1 MKPFFDMSMLSAIGY
16 LSVFLLLGIFI
27 RAKVKWVQ
35 RALIPACLIGGVI
48 GFILTNTTGLVGVD
62 GSEFKAIAYHT
73 FTLTFICIALAGC
86 SNSYTDKPVKTIT
99 QGSIWMFLIF
109 YLSLALQAILA
120 VGIAWGLNAFYNG
133 ELLTSTGFLC
143 AQGFT
148 QGPGQAVSTALLW
161 EKNGFAGMG
170 DVAMSYASFGFLVA
184 FAIGIPLAN
193 WGIKKNLCVFQPKQI
208 TDEISSGIYNE
219 STKIPVG
226 YHVTHPINAD
236 SLAFTLAVVMGVW
249 LCAYLLAHFVTPH
262 VSNAVGGT
270 IWGLF
275 FIWAIAI
282 AFIVRF
288 VMDKMGI
295 GRLIDNGIL
304 SRISGVMVEFVL
316 LSTLIGISVV
326 SLGNYIVPIII
337 TSVIIDLFTFAY
349 IMYFGRHVPN
359 YSFERTIMMFGTCTG
374 TTPTGLILLRLVD
387 SEFKSTV
394 PIESGLWNIGSI
406 VGSMITGTLVHGVVV
421 YGWSMTYTLGAFALV
436 AVGCLIALKVLGL
449 WKEKQF

>member
-16 LSVFLLLGIFI
+16 LSIFLLVGIVI

-35 RALIPACLIGGVI
+35 KALIPGCLIGGVI
-48 GFILTNTTGLVGVD
+48 GFVFTNTTGLIGVGD
-62 GSEFKAIAYHT
+62 AEFKAIAYHT

-109 YLSLALQAILA
+109 YLSLALQAIAA
-120 VGIAWGLNAFYNG
+120 VGIAYVLNIFYDG

-170 DVAMSYASFGFLVA
+170 DVAMSYASFGFLAA
-184 FAIGIPLAN
+184 FVIGIPLAN
-193 WGIKKNLCVFQPKQI
+193 WGIKRNLCVFQPKQI
-208 TDEISSGIYNE
+208 TEEITTGIYNKE
-219 STKIPVG
+219 TKIPAG

-236 SLAFTLAVVMGVW
+236 SLAFTLAIVMGVW
-249 LCAYLLAHFVTPH
+249 LISFLIAHFVTPH

-275 FIWAIAI
+275 FIWAIAV
-282 AFIVRF
+282 AFIVRYI
-288 VMDKMGI
+288 MDKLGL
-295 GRLIDNGIL
+295 GRLIDKDML
-304 SRISGVMVEFVL
+304 ARISGVMVEFVL
-316 LSTLIGISVV
+316 LSTLVGISVV
-326 SLGNYIVPIII
+326 SLGNYIVPIIV
-337 TSVIIDLFTFAY
+337 TSIVMALFTFAY
-349 IMYFGRHVPN
+349 IFYFGRRVPN
-359 YSFERTIMMFGTCTG
+359 YSFERTVMMFGTCTG

-387 SEFKSTV
+387 SEFKTTV

-421 YGWSMTYTLGAFALV
+421 YGWSMTYTLGVFALI
-436 AVGCLIALKVLGL
+436 AVVCLIALKVLGL